1 MTVLTPALYLLI
13 ALSIAAPLPAD
24 PSDCAADD
32 LQCSARTFS
41 ARARHAPSKA
51 KQVEYLYFAHRSYLA
66 LSESPGRVPSRDLCQ
81 AHRLVQKALALP
93 ATPLRPR
100 VVESSRETLARLTTK
115 KIVCTPSK
123 RQKGGDEPPAVAV
136 SEPATDP
143 GDLLAS
149 VSAPP
154 TATANTP
161 PAKSLVNSEE
171 PVTLSPRPSEGAR
184 KGELPLQAT
193 WTAPDRGA
201 DRPAQ
206 KPVGG
211 AAGGA
216 DARRDRPSPPPGR
229 RLLVAGSVSLVA
241 GLALA
246 GTAAFTGA
254 QALRV
259 LRTGRENMTLDAT
272 DKNLRDDAALRAEYN
287 RFGTAAAVTGVAAGS
302 TVVAAIVMLCV
313 GARRRGRA
321 SEGEPT
327 LMPVRAGVLFTV
339 PF

>member
-1 MTVLTPALYLLI
+1 
-13 ALSIAAPLPAD
+13 
-24 PSDCAADD
+24 
-32 LQCSARTFS
+32 
-41 ARARHAPSKA
+41 
-51 KQVEYLYFAHRSYLA
+51 
-66 LSESPGRVPSRDLCQ
+66 VPSRDLCQ

-100 VVESSRETLARLTTK
+100 VVESSRETLARLSTK
-115 KIVCTPSK
+115 KIVCTPAK
-123 RQKGGDEPPAVAV
+123 RQKGGDDPPAVAV
-136 SEPATDP
+136 SEHP

-149 VSAPP
+149 VSAPS
-154 TATANTP
+154 TASADTP

-171 PVTLSPRPSEGAR
+171 PVTLSPGPSE
-184 KGELPLQAT
+184 GELPLQAT
-193 WTAPDRGA
+193 WTAPDRGT

-259 LRTGRENMTLDAT
+259 LRTGRENMTQDAT

-302 TVVAAIVMLCV
+302 AVVAAIVMLCV

-327 LMPVRAGVLFTV
+327 LIPVRAGVLFTV

>member
-1 MTVLTPALYLLI
+1 MTVLTPALHLLI

-41 ARARHAPSKA
+41 AAARRAPSKA
-51 KQVEYLYFAHRSYLA
+51 KQVEYLFFAHRSYLA

-100 VVESSRETLARLTTK
+100 VVESSRETLTRLTTK
-115 KIVCTPSK
+115 KIVCTPAK
-123 RQKGGDEPPAVAV
+123 RQKGGDEAPAVAV
-136 SEPATDP
+136 SEPSADP

-149 VSAPP
+149 VSVPP
-154 TATANTP
+154 TATP
-161 PAKSLVNSEE
+161 PVGSSVKSKE
-171 PVTLSPRPSEGAR
+171 PESPSRGPIEGAK
-184 KGELPLQAT
+184 KGELPQQVT

-201 DRPAQ
+201 VRPARE
-206 KPVGG
+206 PVGG

-216 DARRDRPSPPPGR
+216 ADRGDRPSPPPGR
-229 RLLVAGSVSLVA
+229 RLLVAGGVSLAA
-241 GLALA
+241 GLALT

-254 QALRV
+254 HALRS

-272 DKNLRDDAALRAEYN
+272 DTNLDADAALRAEYN
-287 RFGTAAAVTGVAAGS
+287 RFGTAAVVTGVAAGS
-302 TVVAAIVMLCV
+302 AVVAAIVMLCV

-321 SEGEPT
+321 TEGEPT
-327 LMPVRAGVLFTV
+327 LMPLRAGALFTV

>member
-1 MTVLTPALYLLI
+1 MTVLTPALHLLI
-13 ALSIAAPLPAD
+13 ALSIAAPPPAD

-93 ATPLRPR
+93 ATPLRTR
-100 VVESSRETLARLTTK
+100 VVESSRETLARLTSK
-115 KIVCTPSK
+115 KIVCTPPK
-123 RQKGGDEPPAVAV
+123 REKGGDEPPAVAV
-136 SEPATDP
+136 SEHP

-149 VSAPP
+149 VSAPS
-154 TATANTP
+154 TARADTP

-171 PVTLSPRPSEGAR
+171 PVIPSPGPSEGAR
-184 KGELPLQAT
+184 KGELPQQAT
-193 WTAPDRGA
+193 WTALDRRA
-201 DRPAQ
+201 VSPARE
-206 KPVGG
+206 PMGG
-211 AAGGA
+211 ATGGA
-216 DARRDRPSPPPGR
+216 GDRSERPSSPPPGR
-229 RLLVAGSVSLVA
+229 RLLVAGGVSLVA
-241 GLALA
+241 GLALT

-254 QALRV
+254 HALRA
-259 LRTGRENMTLDAT
+259 LRTGRENMTLEAT
-272 DKNLRDDAALRAEYN
+272 NKNVGDDAVLRAEYN

-302 TVVAAIVMLCV
+302 AIVAAIVMLCV
-313 GARRRGRA
+313 GARRKGRA
-321 SEGEPT
+321 TEGEPT

>member
-1 MTVLTPALYLLI
+1 MTVLTPALHLLI
-13 ALSIAAPLPAD
+13 ALSIAAPRPAD

-32 LQCSARTFS
+32 LQCSASTFS
-41 ARARHAPSKA
+41 AAARRAPSKA

-66 LSESPGRVPSRDLCQ
+66 LSESPGREPSRDLCQ

-93 ATPLRPR
+93 ATPLRMH

-115 KIVCTPSK
+115 KIVCTPAK
-123 RQKGGDEPPAVAV
+123 RQKGGDDPPAVAV
-136 SEPATDP
+136 SEHP

-149 VSAPP
+149 VSAPS
-154 TATANTP
+154 TASADTP
-161 PAKSLVNSEE
+161 PVESPVNSE
-171 PVTLSPRPSEGAR
+171 PVTPSPGPMEGAR
-184 KGELPLQAT
+184 KGELPQQAT
-193 WTAPDRGA
+193 WTALDRRA
-201 DRPAQ
+201 VRPARE
-206 KPVGG
+206 PMGG

-229 RLLVAGSVSLVA
+229 RLLVAGSVSLVT

-254 QALRV
+254 HALRV
-259 LRTGRENMTLDAT
+259 LRTGRENMTLAAT
-272 DKNLRDDAALRAEYN
+272 DKNLGDDAALRAEYN

-302 TVVAAIVMLCV
+302 AVVAAIVMLCV

>member
-1 MTVLTPALYLLI
+1 MTVLTPALHLLI

-41 ARARHAPSKA
+41 AAARRAPSKA

-66 LSESPGRVPSRDLCQ
+66 LSESPGRVLSRDLCQ

-100 VVESSRETLARLTTK
+100 VVESSRETLTRLTTK
-115 KIVCTPSK
+115 KIVCTPAK
-123 RQKGGDEPPAVAV
+123 LQKGNDDPPAVAV
-136 SEPATDP
+136 SEHP

-149 VSAPP
+149 VSAPS
-154 TATANTP
+154 TASADTP
-161 PAKSLVNSEE
+161 PVESPVNSEE
-171 PVTLSPRPSEGAR
+171 PVTPSPGPIEGAR

-193 WTAPDRGA
+193 WTAPDRGT

-302 TVVAAIVMLCV
+302 AVVAAIVMLCV

-327 LMPVRAGVLFTV
+327 LIPVRAGVLFTV

>member
-1 MTVLTPALYLLI
+1 MTVLTPALHLLI

-32 LQCSARTFS
+32 LQCSAHTFS

-136 SEPATDP
+136 SEHP

-149 VSAPP
+149 VSAPS
-154 TATANTP
+154 TASADTP
-161 PAKSLVNSEE
+161 PVESPVNSEE
-171 PVTLSPRPSEGAR
+171 PVTPSPGPIVGAR
-184 KGELPLQAT
+184 KGELPQQAT
-193 WTAPDRGA
+193 WTALDRRA
-201 DRPAQ
+201 VRPARE
-206 KPVGG
+206 PMGG

-216 DARRDRPSPPPGR
+216 ADRRDRPSPPPGR
-229 RLLVAGSVSLVA
+229 RLLVAGGVSLVA
-241 GLALA
+241 GLALT
-246 GTAAFTGA
+246 GTAAFTGVH
-254 QALRV
+254 ALRA

-272 DKNLRDDAALRAEYN
+272 EKNIGDDTALRAEYN
-287 RFGTAAAVTGVAAGS
+287 RFGTATAVTGVAAGS
-302 TVVAAIVMLCV
+302 AIVAAIVMLCV
-313 GARRRGRA
+313 GARRKGRA
-321 SEGEPT
+321 TEGEPT

>member
-1 MTVLTPALYLLI
+1 MTVLTPALHLLI

-41 ARARHAPSKA
+41 AAARRAPSKA
-51 KQVEYLYFAHRSYLA
+51 KQVEYLFFAHRSYLA
-66 LSESPGRVPSRDLCQ
+66 LSESPGRVPSRDLCK
-81 AHRLVQKALALP
+81 AHRLIQQALTLP

-100 VVESSRETLARLTTK
+100 VVESSRETLTRLTTK
-115 KIVCTPSK
+115 KIVCTPAK
-123 RQKGGDEPPAVAV
+123 RQKGGEELPAVAV
-136 SEPATDP
+136 SEPPADP

-154 TATANTP
+154 PAAP
-161 PAKSLVNSEE
+161 PPGSTVNSEE
-171 PVTLSPRPSEGAR
+171 PGTPSHGPIEGAK
-184 KGELPLQAT
+184 KGELPQQVT

-201 DRPAQ
+201 VRPARE
-206 KPVGG
+206 PVGG

-216 DARRDRPSPPPGR
+216 ADRGDRPSPPPGR
-229 RLLVAGSVSLVA
+229 RLLVAGGVSLAA
-241 GLALA
+241 GLALT

-254 QALRV
+254 HALRA
-259 LRTGRENMTLDAT
+259 LRTGRENMTLAAT
-272 DKNLRDDAALRAEYN
+272 DTNLGADAALRAEYS

-302 TVVAAIVMLCV
+302 AVVAAIVMLCV
-313 GARRRGRA
+313 GARRKGRA
-321 SEGEPT
+321 REGEPM
-327 LMPVRAGVLFTV
+327 LMPVRAGLLFTV

>member
-1 MTVLTPALYLLI
+1 MTVLTPALHLLI

-41 ARARHAPSKA
+41 AAARRAPSKA
-51 KQVEYLYFAHRSYLA
+51 KQVEYLFFAHRSYLA

-100 VVESSRETLARLTTK
+100 VVESSRETLTRLTTK
-115 KIVCTPSK
+115 KIVCTPAK
-123 RQKGGDEPPAVAV
+123 RQKGGDDPPAVAV
-136 SEPATDP
+136 SEHP

-149 VSAPP
+149 VSAPS
-154 TATANTP
+154 TASADTP
-161 PAKSLVNSEE
+161 PVESPVISEE
-171 PVTLSPRPSEGAR
+171 PVTPSPGPIEGAR
-184 KGELPLQAT
+184 KGELPQQAT
-193 WTAPDRGA
+193 WTALDRRAVSPAREPMGGA
-201 DRPAQ
+201 G
-206 KPVGG
+206 GG
-211 AAGGA
+211 AA
-216 DARRDRPSPPPGR
+216 DRRDRPSPPPGR

-254 QALRV
+254 HALRV
-259 LRTGRENMTLDAT
+259 LRTGRENMTQDAT

-302 TVVAAIVMLCV
+302 AVVAAIVMLCV